1 MKKTIL
7 KTNQN
12 DPQIKAYKE
21 AVERGKRSQHVV
33 PAEGRWVVIGG
44 GADRPI
50 NTFGT
55 QEEAIDKAKSI
66 ARSSGASVY
75 IHGIDGRIRERED
88 YGSNLFSPKDTQTR

>member
-21 AVERGKRSQHVV
+21 AVERGKRNQHVV

-44 GADRPI
+44 GGEKPI
-50 NTFGT
+50 DTFGT
-55 QEEAIDKAKSI
+55 QQEAIERAKSI
-66 ARSSGASVY
+66 AQN
-75 IHGIDGRIRERED
+75 
-88 YGSNLFSPKDTQTR
+88 YGKL